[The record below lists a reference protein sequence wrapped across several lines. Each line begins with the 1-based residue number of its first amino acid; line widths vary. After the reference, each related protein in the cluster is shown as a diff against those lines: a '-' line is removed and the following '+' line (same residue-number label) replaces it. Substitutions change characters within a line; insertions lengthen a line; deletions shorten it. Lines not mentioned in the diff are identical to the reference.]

1 MSEYRDTPR
10 SGLSFE
16 EFLEAATAAAVRA
29 SARATREN
37 PQYGHWPIWVGIII
51 RPPDNI
57 QTIGNPSRE

>member
-16 EFLEAATAAAVRA
+16 DFIETATAAAI
-29 SARATREN
+29 RATSRDER
-37 PQYGHWPIWVGIII
+37 YHHWPIWVGIII

-57 QTIGNPSRE
+57 QTIGNPSKG

>member
-1 MSEYRDTPR
+1 MSEYKNTPR

-16 EFLEAATAAAVRA
+16 EFVEAATAAAVRA
-29 SARATREN
+29 SARAAVEN

-57 QTIGNPSRE
+57 QTIGTPSAE